1 MIDLQ
6 NDYES
11 LISTSNQVEALQKY
25 KINPQFELFLEDSK
39 TKKVSSPQIKNS
51 ITTSTTEEEE
61 EAKSASAKVKLY
73 EYKLVLSRNTIY
85 FHGSEIFSGTS
96 KYFTTTLVL
105 CSDKIHKNSLGHS

>member
-11 LISTSNQVEALQKY
+11 LISTSNQVETLQKY

-51 ITTSTTEEEE
+51 IITSTTEE

-73 EYKLVLSRNTIY
+73 VYKLVLSRNIY
-85 FHGSEIFSGTS
+85 FHGW
-96 KYFTTTLVL
+96 V
-105 CSDKIHKNSLGHS
+105 

>member
-11 LISTSNQVEALQKY
+11 LISTSNQVETLQKY

-61 EAKSASAKVKLY
+61 AKSASAKVKLY
-73 EYKLVLSRNTIY
+73 VYKLVLSRNIY
-85 FHGSEIFSGTS
+85 FHGW
-96 KYFTTTLVL
+96 V
-105 CSDKIHKNSLGHS
+105 

>member
-11 LISTSNQVEALQKY
+11 LISTSNQVETLQKY

-61 EAKSASAKVKLY
+61 EEAKSASAKVKLY
-73 EYKLVLSRNTIY
+73 VYKLVLSRNIY
-85 FHGSEIFSGTS
+85 FHGW
-96 KYFTTTLVL
+96 V
-105 CSDKIHKNSLGHS
+105 

>member
-61 EAKSASAKVKLY
+61 AKSASAKVKLY
-73 EYKLVLSRNTIY
+73 VYKLVLSRNIY
-85 FHGSEIFSGTS
+85 FHGW
-96 KYFTTTLVL
+96 V
-105 CSDKIHKNSLGHS
+105 

>member
-11 LISTSNQVEALQKY
+11 LISTSNQVETLQKY

-51 ITTSTTEEEE
+51 FII
-61 EAKSASAKVKLY
+61 L
-73 EYKLVLSRNTIY
+73 
-85 FHGSEIFSGTS
+85 
-96 KYFTTTLVL
+96 
-105 CSDKIHKNSLGHS
+105 KNSVPLSGFYMLNIYHHINI

>member
-11 LISTSNQVEALQKY
+11 LISTSNQVESLQKY

-61 EAKSASAKVKLY
+61 AKSASAKVKLY
-73 EYKLVLSRNTIY
+73 VYKLVLSRNIY
-85 FHGSEIFSGTS
+85 FHGW
-96 KYFTTTLVL
+96 V
-105 CSDKIHKNSLGHS
+105 

>member
-39 TKKVSSPQIKNS
+39 TKKVSPPQIKNS

-61 EAKSASAKVKLY
+61 AKSASAKVKLY
-73 EYKLVLSRNTIY
+73 VYKLVLSRNIY
-85 FHGSEIFSGTS
+85 FHGW
-96 KYFTTTLVL
+96 V
-105 CSDKIHKNSLGHS
+105 

>member
-73 EYKLVLSRNTIY
+73 VYKLVLSRNIY

-96 KYFTTTLVL
+96 KYFTTTAVL

>member
-51 ITTSTTEEEE
+51 IITSTTEEEE

-73 EYKLVLSRNTIY
+73 VYKLVLSRNIY

-96 KYFTTTLVL
+96 KYFTTTAVL

>member
-11 LISTSNQVEALQKY
+11 LICTSNQVETLQKY

-51 ITTSTTEEEE
+51 ITTS
-61 EAKSASAKVKLY
+61 
-73 EYKLVLSRNTIY
+73 NI
-85 FHGSEIFSGTS
+85 I
-96 KYFTTTLVL
+96 
-105 CSDKIHKNSLGHS
+105 

>member
-11 LISTSNQVEALQKY
+11 LISTSNQVETLQKY

-39 TKKVSSPQIKNS
+39 TKKVSPPQIKNS

-61 EAKSASAKVKLY
+61 AKSASAKVKLY
-73 EYKLVLSRNTIY
+73 VYKLVLSRNIY
-85 FHGSEIFSGTS
+85 FHGW
-96 KYFTTTLVL
+96 V
-105 CSDKIHKNSLGHS
+105 

>member
-11 LISTSNQVEALQKY
+11 LISTSNQVETLQKY

-61 EAKSASAKVKLY
+61 AKSASAKVKLY
-73 EYKLVLSRNTIY
+73 VYKLVLCRNIY
-85 FHGSEIFSGTS
+85 FHGW
-96 KYFTTTLVL
+96 V
-105 CSDKIHKNSLGHS
+105 

>member
-11 LISTSNQVEALQKY
+11 LISTSNQVETLQKY

-51 ITTSTTEEEE
+51 ITTSTAEEE

-73 EYKLVLSRNTIY
+73 VYKLVLCRNIY
-85 FHGSEIFSGTS
+85 FHGW
-96 KYFTTTLVL
+96 V
-105 CSDKIHKNSLGHS
+105 

>member
-51 ITTSTTEEEE
+51 ITTSITEEE

-73 EYKLVLSRNTIY
+73 VYKLVLSRNTIY
-85 FHGSEIFSGTS
+85 FHGW
-96 KYFTTTLVL
+96 V
-105 CSDKIHKNSLGHS
+105 

>member
-51 ITTSTTEEEE
+51 ITTSTTTEEE

-73 EYKLVLSRNTIY
+73 VYKLVMSRNIY
-85 FHGSEIFSGTS
+85 FHGSKIFSGTS
-96 KYFTTTLVL
+96 KYFTTTAVL

>member
-39 TKKVSSPQIKNS
+39 TKKVSSSQIKNS

-61 EAKSASAKVKLY
+61 AKSASAKVKLY
-73 EYKLVLSRNTIY
+73 VYKLVLSRNIY
-85 FHGSEIFSGTS
+85 FHGW
-96 KYFTTTLVL
+96 V
-105 CSDKIHKNSLGHS
+105 